1 MLKIFSTDHFLEPMH
16 QSSESR
22 GCPRFKASEGEAVV
36 GYREPPA
43 TKKVGYYRLSLWV
56 NKMMK
61 KHLMTT
67 LLYPFYRNR
76 FGAR

>member
-1 MLKIFSTDHFLEPMH
+1 MLKILSTHHFLKLMP
-16 QSSESR
+16 QSSESQ
-22 GCPRFKASEGEAVV
+22 GCPRFKASEGKAVI
-36 GYREPPA
+36 GYRESPA
-43 TKKVGYYRLSLWV
+43 TKKVGYYRRSLWV

-76 FGAR
+76 FEAR